1 MAAGRMAADSVPRN
15 GDAGTDESVL
25 LSVIRKNTKGV
36 TNDEIG
42 TTLPTWPV
50 ERIAAAVNT
59 LLKNKSVIVCT
70 IGRSEGA
77 TLVYKEAN
85 AEETNKMKGLSE
97 NDLLVLQ
104 LISES
109 NNLGIW
115 SKDLRVRSNL
125 QQNTMAKALKNLE
138 NRELIKAV
146 KSVNTRNKKVYMLKD
161 LEPSKEITGGAW
173 YTEQEFD
180 AEFITVLYE
189 TVRGAMVRSHGC
201 LLP

>member
-1 MAAGRMAADSVPRN
+1 M
-15 GDAGTDESVL
+15 
-25 LSVIRKNTKGV
+25 
-36 TNDEIG
+36 
-42 TTLPTWPV
+42 
-50 ERIAAAVNT
+50 NT

-201 LLP
+201 LLPHVVALAAPSARLLALTPSIASASAHTCSASGTYQTRATA

>member
-50 ERIAAAVNT
+50 ERIAAVNT